1 MIFFP
6 FPWNVTICNPPT
18 NFVLKILNFLSQLP
32 IHPQYFQEFLGN
44 FLILPNFPPKIL
56 PSLRAGE
63 ATNSFDSHFFLDVL
77 FSYFF

>member
-6 FPWNVTICNPPT
+6 FPWNLTICNPPT
-18 NFVLKILNFLSQLP
+18 NIVLKILNFLSQLP
-32 IHPQYFQEFLGN
+32 VQPQYFQEFLGN

-63 ATNSFDSHFFLDVL
+63 ATRDVIKDD
-77 FSYFF
+77 FGGK